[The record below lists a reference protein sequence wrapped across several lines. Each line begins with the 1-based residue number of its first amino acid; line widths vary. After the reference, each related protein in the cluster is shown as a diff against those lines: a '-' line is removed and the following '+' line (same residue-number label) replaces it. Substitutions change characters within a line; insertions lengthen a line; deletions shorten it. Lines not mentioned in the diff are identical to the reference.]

1 MFSGQKRLKK
11 RLKEIERRMGRKSEK
26 VPRGVYR
33 MRGCSGRITEV
44 ALWRFTAEKVCC
56 FPVAANIG
64 TSQWVFCESLYST
77 LRIDSG
83 KLVVGLVYSRV
94 DMRLYC

>member
-1 MFSGQKRLKK
+1 VFSGQKRLKK

-26 VPRGVYR
+26 VTRGVFR

-64 TSQWVFCESLYST
+64 KSQWVFCESL
-77 LRIDSG
+77 
-83 KLVVGLVYSRV
+83 
-94 DMRLYC
+94 